1 MLLAL
6 CIRKPVASQMVRDGE
21 TLSVAWRHHDHH
33 ESIDIHRCSQNG
45 HVCLNSALHKLILHV
60 HVRCWDF
67 TIVPVSALGVTLED
81 MGKMHQLPIVKLVG
95 FLGRHVLLLLM
106 RHDIED
112 AIAYGLRT
120 RRNNHG
126 GLDLTC
132 VCSIVVRYQVIYSY
146 HLGLTLWPY
155 GNHKMVTGSVK

>member
-21 TLSVAWRHHDHH
+21 TLSVAWRHPDHH

-45 HVCLNSALHKLILHV
+45 HVCLNSLHNLILHV

-81 MGKMHQLPIVKLVG
+81 MGKMHQSPTEKLVG
-95 FLGRHVLLLLM
+95 FLGGHVLLLV
-106 RHDIED
+106 DIED
-112 AIAYGLRT
+112 AMPTAR
-120 RRNNHG
+120 
-126 GLDLTC
+126 
-132 VCSIVVRYQVIYSY
+132 VRAVI
-146 HLGLTLWPY
+146 
-155 GNHKMVTGSVK
+155 MVL

>member
-6 CIRKPVASQMVRDGE
+6 CIRRPVASQMVRDGE
-21 TLSVAWRHHDHH
+21 TLSFAWSHHDHH

-81 MGKMHQLPIVKLVG
+81 MGKMHQSPTIKPVG
-95 FLGRHVLLLLM
+95 FLGRHVLLLVM

-112 AIAYGLRT
+112 VMCTSRVRAVIDFRSGFSRREIFSVYLWCWWQKT
-120 RRNNHG
+120 KIERRN
-126 GLDLTC
+126 
-132 VCSIVVRYQVIYSY
+132 SMRR
-146 HLGLTLWPY
+146 LWI
-155 GNHKMVTGSVK
+155 KV